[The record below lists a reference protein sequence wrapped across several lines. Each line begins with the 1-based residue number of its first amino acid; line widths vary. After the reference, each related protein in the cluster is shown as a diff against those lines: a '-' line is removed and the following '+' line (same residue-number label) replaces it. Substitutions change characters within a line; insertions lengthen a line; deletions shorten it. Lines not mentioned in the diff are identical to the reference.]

1 MLVAMRFERIKV
13 WLAERMAGCSRDVP
27 RMKPTAYV
35 EPVQKYEFALVPVDP
50 LPALDVLV
58 LPADRRRFEEEAPNL
73 HERVVEAF
81 APLVQQPPPAIRRE
95 ARRGQ
100 ESERLNSATGRFDYN
115 TCFLPSFGGG
125 DPQTRRMPARVV
137 WQGPAHAG
145 LYTLYIRRDG
155 QACMFLKLAL
165 PSGHWLVRETV
176 LHRRREEDY
185 TPPPAGQLTY
195 SNCTWRLW
203 PSATRKQCRLHLWE
217 DSALYKRVLRLARGF
232 IRQQVRRES
241 QEEGGEDEDEIVIDE

>member
-1 MLVAMRFERIKV
+1 MGE
-13 WLAERMAGCSRDVP
+13 CSSREDVP
-27 RMKPTAYV
+27 RLKPTAFV
-35 EPVQKYEFALVPVDP
+35 EPVQKYEFALVPVTP
-50 LPALDVLV
+50 LSALDVLV
-58 LPADRRRFEEEAPNL
+58 LPGERRHFVETEEPNL

-81 APLVQQPPPAIRRE
+81 APLVRDLAPPPPIRRE

-100 ESERLNSATGRFDYN
+100 ESERLNPATGRFDYN
-115 TCFLPSFGGG
+115 TCFLPSFGG
-125 DPQTRRMPARVV
+125 DPPQQTRMPTRVV
-137 WQGPAHAG
+137 WEGPPHDG
-145 LYTLYIRRDG
+145 LYTLYIRRHG
-155 QACMFLKLAL
+155 QASMFLKLAL

-217 DSALYKRVLRLARGF
+217 DSALYRRVLRLARGF
-232 IRQQVRRES
+232 IRQQARRENQ
-241 QEEGGEDEDEIVIDE
+241 QEEGGEEDEEIVIDE